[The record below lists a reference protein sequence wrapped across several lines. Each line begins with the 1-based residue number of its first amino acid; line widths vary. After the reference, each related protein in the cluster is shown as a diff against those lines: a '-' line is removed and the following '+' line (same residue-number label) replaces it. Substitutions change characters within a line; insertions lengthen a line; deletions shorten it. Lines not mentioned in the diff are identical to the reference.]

1 MQHTR
6 KDSRPK
12 TKNQHPHKHGL
23 GQPVFR
29 RRRSVRRRHE
39 EKETDESPGKE
50 RRPPA
55 RRISGGGLFSRARKI
70 QRRRKQK
77 RRGEEERRGRTPPI
91 GYRNRRREHRTRR
104 ARGFQ
109 AGRYRSLPAIRPRGQ
124 PVRRQRELFLP
135 HLGCDSAQEKSPHAQ
150 DSLFRRN
157 GRHGKENVRHM
168 LDAVGTDKDFRAK
181 KEKQKRRGK
190 RKRRDHRI
198 LRRVFAKMRGL
209 VVDVPLSHGL
219 SRIPDA
225 AEPIVENRR
234 DDPPHRTVHYEYL
247 SRNPGAASRFL

>member
-1 MQHTR
+1 MDR
-6 KDSRPK
+6 FLISRSLLF
-12 TKNQHPHKHGL
+12 L
-23 GQPVFR
+23 GFAAWNAFGITLRCAAPL
-29 RRRSVRRRHE
+29 
-39 EKETDESPGKE
+39 KPNK
-50 RRPPA
+50 
-55 RRISGGGLFSRARKI
+55 
-70 QRRRKQK
+70 RKQ
-77 RRGEEERRGRTPPI
+77 T
-91 GYRNRRREHRTRR
+91 
-104 ARGFQ
+104 
-109 AGRYRSLPAIRPRGQ
+109 
-124 PVRRQRELFLP
+124 
-135 HLGCDSAQEKSPHAQ
+135 